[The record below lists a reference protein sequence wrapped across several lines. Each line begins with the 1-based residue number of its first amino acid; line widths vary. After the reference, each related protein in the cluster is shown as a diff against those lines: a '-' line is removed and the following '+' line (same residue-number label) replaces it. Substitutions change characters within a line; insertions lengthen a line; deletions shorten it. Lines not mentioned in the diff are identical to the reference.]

1 MEIVAAQIVAGIFL
15 LSGTIIT
22 VLHQSR
28 QTRTSSTKQHE
39 EQTEYLKSIVGK
51 QDVLA
56 EQVSGIEKTNEILFS
71 MVVEL
76 DQKVTKPQYK
86 RKAVSQDA
94 V

>member
-1 MEIVAAQIVAGIFL
+1 MEIVVAQIVAGVFL

-22 VLHQSR
+22 VLHQSK
-28 QTRTSSTKQHE
+28 QTQLNSTKQHE
-39 EQTEYLKSIVGK
+39 EQTKYLKSIVGK

-56 EQVSGIEKTNEILFS
+56 DQVSSIEKTNEILFS